1 MDEQDFDEFVV
12 LQLVSFM
19 LDYYDEI
26 LSPPLHLKT
35 TVSDRLKVMQK
46 PQVTRGSCWILL
58 NVVSGNV
65 GNIWLIPDYLTCKLI
80 SWWIALLF
88 FLVSKHRKWRDF
100 MQLKICILKV
110 FLTNPRCQRF
120 WLFSNFH
127 CKDTHIDMGI
137 PKIPACSGTCL
148 ASICTFQISDFKNFV
163 DKTTS
168 CSKPLYSSFERFC
181 HPATSS
187 TILVIFK
194 LSL

>member
-100 MQLKICILKV
+100 KHLNIGILKV
-110 FLTNPRCQRF
+110 FVTLLQIQRF
-120 WLFSNFH
+120 WLFSKCH
-127 CKDTHIDMGI
+127 CKNTHIVMDI
-137 PKIPACSGTCL
+137 PNIPACRGISL
-148 ASICTFQISDFKNFV
+148 ASDCNFRISNFQNFV
-163 DKTTS
+163 DKMS
-168 CSKPLYSSFERFC
+168 SGNKSLFSSFERFC
-181 HPATSS
+181 LPATIS

-194 LSL
+194 VSL

>member
-100 MQLKICILKV
+100 KHLNIGILKV
-110 FLTNPRCQRF
+110 SVTLRRFQRF
-120 WLFSNFH
+120 WLFSNCH
-127 CKDTHIDMGI
+127 CKNMHADMSI
-137 PKIPACSGTCL
+137 PKISACRGISL
-148 ASICTFQISDFKNFV
+148 ASICTFRISDLKNVV
-163 DKTTS
+163 DKITS
-168 CSKPLYSSFERFC
+168 GSMPVFSFYF
-181 HPATSS
+181 
-187 TILVIFK
+187 
-194 LSL
+194 